1 MNNYTIRPV
10 KLNDIGNTFFKCIKY
25 ASLVLIISLFF
36 DYYDSKAS
44 AQESRDVIFDF
55 SKAQLKGNTKTRW
68 NMSVEEAMDALQKS
82 EPEQYKG
89 IVKSVEECLCRYV
102 YDNGITYP
110 FNMFYNATTGIA
122 ASPGKLKISFDPSKS
137 IRVTRI
143 RLDSKDL
150 VNNRDKYTM
159 TIVVNGDETKT
170 AEWLGYIGIVF
181 NLDKPVILS
190 SLEIRIDKEDTN
202 NMSCLTKMSLINA
215 NTSSDRE
222 EITEWKLSADR
233 IEGKP
238 GEDINLPTIV
248 SQPEDASIFAVYES
262 SDPEIFTVEDG
273 KAKLKQKGEALLTA
287 KVGENNVFRYAGN
300 PISIPVVVSDVP
312 SSVSSLESDNLD
324 CEVRTYDLQGR
335 NISSP
340 TFPGIYIER
349 RGAKSRKVIVK

>member
-1 MNNYTIRPV
+1 MNDYTINCMHVNCIRN
-10 KLNDIGNTFFKCIKY
+10 KFRKCLKY
-25 ASLVLIISLFF
+25 MSLALIICLNIHYADFKAF
-36 DYYDSKAS
+36 AQASK
-44 AQESRDVIFDF
+44 DVVFDF

-68 NMSVEEAMDALQKS
+68 NMSIEEAMEALQKS

-110 FNMFYNATTGIA
+110 FNMFYNATSGIA
-122 ASPGKLKISFDPSKS
+122 ASPGKLKISFDPRKS

-159 TIVVNGDETKT
+159 TIVVNGEETKT

-215 NTSSDRE
+215 NASSDKE
-222 EITEWKLSADR
+222 EITEWKLTAER
-233 IEGKP
+233 IEGRP
-238 GEDINLPTIV
+238 GEELDLPIV
-248 SQPEDASIFAVYES
+248 ISQPEDASIFVEYES
-262 SDPEIFTVEDG
+262 SNPEIFTIEGG
-273 KAKLKQKGEALLTA
+273 KIKLKQNGEALLMA
-287 KVGENNVFRYAGN
+287 KVGENNVFRFAGN
-300 PISIPVVVSDVP
+300 PASVPVIVSDVANY
-312 SSVSSLESDNLD
+312 VSSLESDNPD
-324 CEVRTYDLQGR
+324 NEIKIYDLQGR
-335 NISSP
+335 IITKP
-340 TFPGIYIER
+340 TAPGIYIER
-349 RGAKSRKVIVK
+349 RGAKIRKVIIK